1 MMQRMKDTLRRGEVT
16 AKTGIIYIFLW
27 MLGIPGLLLVLLF
40 MLGVGR

>member
-27 MLGIPGLLLVLLF
+27 LLGVPGLLLLLLF
-40 MLGVGR
+40 AIGVGR

>member
-1 MMQRMKDTLRRGEVT
+1 MMQRMQDTIRRGEIG

-27 MLGIPGLLLVLLF
+27 LLGVPGLLLILLF